1 MPLSNLIVRLSI
13 PALFQFVNKFSAE
26 QCAQRCREQC
36 FFLTAAMKPV
46 EVELF
51 ENHEDDDGFSEN
63 MAKLHKEYAA
73 DRQRGPRLV
82 GVGSFEHDFGAKW
95 KELRAAK
102 REALEAL
109 ERDFKLREER
119 LIASAEISHYAFETD
134 LLRKELMEREANIQR
149 NMMKL
154 GHGHDLGFEPSR

>member
-1 MPLSNLIVRLSI
+1 MGASSGSDPSSTTSAPSGRSTRRTARGGRASSGSDPSGEGGNHVTVVRFAANATAVKVTGLSPTVTNELLAKAFSVFGQIERCLVYVECHGRSKEEGIVE
-13 PALFQFVNKFSAE
+13 FVNKSSAE

-82 GVGSFEHDFGAKW
+82 G
-95 KELRAAK
+95 
-102 REALEAL
+102 
-109 ERDFKLREER
+109 
-119 LIASAEISHYAFETD
+119 
-134 LLRKELMEREANIQR
+134 
-149 NMMKL
+149 
-154 GHGHDLGFEPSR
+154 